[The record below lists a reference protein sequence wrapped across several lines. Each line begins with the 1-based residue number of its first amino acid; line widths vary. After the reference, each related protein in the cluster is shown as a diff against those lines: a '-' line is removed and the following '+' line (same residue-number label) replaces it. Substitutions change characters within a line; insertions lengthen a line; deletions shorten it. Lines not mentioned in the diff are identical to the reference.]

1 MMSPMSKCYS
11 DGTSGA
17 TSAPAAMES
26 AQSAPLALQRIND
39 ASDRSLILILSDI
52 NMLILVVALWLLCI
66 LYLFVGSRKIR
77 DTVRLNNDPRQEQLA
92 RLLVAVG
99 QGAPMYKITRFL
111 SQQTDQSLDEDW
123 KRVTHALTIVEKLV
137 EPAIY
142 EKARDVGLIVIEAS
156 RGGRH
161 KWR

>member
-1 MMSPMSKCYS
+1 
-11 DGTSGA
+11 
-17 TSAPAAMES
+17 
-26 AQSAPLALQRIND
+26 
-39 ASDRSLILILSDI
+39 
-52 NMLILVVALWLLCI
+52 MLILVVALWLLCI

-111 SQQTDQSLDEDW
+111 SQQTDWSLDEDR

-161 KWR
+161 TWR

>member
-1 MMSPMSKCYS
+1 V
-11 DGTSGA
+11 
-17 TSAPAAMES
+17 
-26 AQSAPLALQRIND
+26 
-39 ASDRSLILILSDI
+39 
-52 NMLILVVALWLLCI
+52 LILVVALWLLCI

-111 SQQTDQSLDEDW
+111 SQQTDWSLDEDR

-142 EKARDVGLIVIEAS
+142 EKACDVGLIVTEAS
-156 RGGRH
+156 R
-161 KWR
+161 

>member
-1 MMSPMSKCYS
+1 MQANAHPDPVRHQHAYS
-11 DGTSGA
+11 CRGTLA
-17 TSAPAAMES
+17 TLHPLSFCW
-26 AQSAPLALQRIND
+26 QSQ
-39 ASDRSLILILSDI
+39 
-52 NMLILVVALWLLCI
+52 
-66 LYLFVGSRKIR
+66 IR

-99 QGAPMYKITRFL
+99 RGAPMYKITRFL
-111 SQQTDQSLDEDW
+111 SQQTDWSLDEDW